1 MEEAMVM
8 NAQKNDNFQLPEVLQ
23 DGGLIVVPR
32 ENHETT
38 IAWFEKYAGWKR
50 TGQEFK
56 ETHSIVTE
64 MWCGV
69 WVYCNDHYILPDG
82 IDSNVR
88 WCFKTPDLQQFHTI
102 LSENG
107 EKVTEIYHGLYGHDY
122 FDFWVTDGV
131 RLTAEGAPDIEDK
144 QLSHDWVRIGVS
156 ELQKAK
162 EWYIRYIGMSVLS
175 EHPEEG
181 YVVMGMR
188 FTFQESDERHPF
200 VVLEQLAEGS
210 SVARKD
216 ERKRPYYFVKNSD
229 FWDYHRLLA
238 KQGIPISEVEGN
250 TESLAIFHIF
260 DPDGNRFNIRTFP
273 M

>member
-1 MEEAMVM
+1 M
-8 NAQKNDNFQLPEVLQ
+8 NGQKNDAFQLPEVLQ

-38 IAWFEKYAGWKR
+38 IEWFEKYAGWKR

-64 MWCGV
+64 LWCGV
-69 WVYCNDHYILPDG
+69 WVYCNDLYILPDG
-82 IDSNVR
+82 IESNVR
-88 WCFKTPDLQQFHTI
+88 WCFKTPDLQKFHTT
-102 LSENG
+102 LLEDG
-107 EKVTEIYHGLYGHDY
+107 EKVTEIYRGLYGHDY

-131 RLTAEGAPDIEDK
+131 RLTAEGAPNIEAK
-144 QLSHDWVRIGVS
+144 ELSHDWVSIGVS
-156 ELQKAK
+156 DLQKAK
-162 EWYIRYIGMSVLS
+162 EWYIRYIGLSVLS
-175 EHPEEG
+175 EHPEDG

-188 FTFQESDERHPF
+188 FTFQENDEKHPF
-200 VVLEQLAEGS
+200 VVLEQLSDGS

-216 ERKRPYYFVKNSD
+216 ERKRPYYFVENSD
-229 FWDYHRLLA
+229 FLDYHKYLTE
-238 KQGIPISEVEGN
+238 QGIPISEVEGN